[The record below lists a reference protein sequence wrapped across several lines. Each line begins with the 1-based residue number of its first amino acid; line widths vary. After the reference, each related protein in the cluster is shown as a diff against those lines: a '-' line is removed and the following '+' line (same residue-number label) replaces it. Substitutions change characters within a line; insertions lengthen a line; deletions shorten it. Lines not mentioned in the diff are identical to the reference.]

1 MAQKILEAGCPA
13 SKIKIQHL
21 GVCPEIYQNL
31 ELAKEKDKIVIL
43 FCGRFTEKKGIRYAL
58 EAFSRIVHKYSQ
70 LEMKLVGSGEDDE
83 TISEKIRELKIEGKV
98 KLMGVLPFKELVK
111 ELRNADIFIHPSVTA
126 SDGDSEGGAPTILM
140 EASAAGLPIVSTRH
154 ADIPEVVL
162 HGQTGFLAEERNV
175 EQLIHS
181 LEVLINDPLLRKT
194 MGDQGR
200 QHIIENYNIE
210 NEASKLEDFY
220 LSILQSA

>member
-1 MAQKILEAGCPA
+1 
-13 SKIKIQHL
+13 
-21 GVCPEIYQNL
+21 L
-31 ELAKEKDKIVIL
+31 ELAKEKDKSVIL